1 MSKDVLVSGMM
12 DSGVFPSRAA
22 AERAYDAVIEALTEA
37 LASGEEVALRPFG
50 TFVVR
55 ERKAR
60 AGRDPR
66 TGQAV
71 SIPAHR
77 AVVFRAGADL
87 RQSAVSGPD
96 WLDFRTYTR
105 LLEAQVKDSKRFLE
119 RHQVPA
125 KAGQYAREASER
137 LGRLTAEATA
147 RLKEYSEAKKPAWA
161 ELKAGLERAY
171 GELKTAYHKAKDKF

>member
-12 DSGVFPSRAA
+12 DSGAFPSRAA
-22 AERAYDAVIEALTEA
+22 AERAYDAVIESLTEA
-37 LASGEEVALRPFG
+37 LAADGEVALRPFG
-50 TFVVR
+50 TFLVR

-60 AGRDPR
+60 MGRDPR
-66 TGQAV
+66 TGQPVA
-71 SIPAHR
+71 IPAHR
-77 AVVFRAGADL
+77 TVVFRAGASL

-96 WLDFRTYTR
+96 WLDLKTYTR
-105 LLEAQVKDSKRFLE
+105 LLQAQVEDSKRFLE

-125 KAGQYAREASER
+125 KAGQYAREAAER
-137 LGRLTAEATA
+137 LGRLTSEATA

-171 GELKTAYHKAKDKF
+171 GELKTAFHKARGKF